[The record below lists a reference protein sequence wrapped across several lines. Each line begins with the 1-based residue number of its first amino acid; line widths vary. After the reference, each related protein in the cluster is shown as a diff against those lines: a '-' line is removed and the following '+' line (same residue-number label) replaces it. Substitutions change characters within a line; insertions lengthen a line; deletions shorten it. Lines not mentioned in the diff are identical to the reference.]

1 MVEMIY
7 ANWHKCCGVKYCYTD
22 PHDKMKYCANKHI
35 ELCTC
40 TIYNEQRKSVIHPL
54 CSCLYL
60 PIQEIYDP
68 SFMFMFIL
76 TNTGNLWSILYAHV
90 YTYQYRKSVI
100 HPLCSCL
107 HLPIQEI
114 CDPFFMFMFT
124 LLHLPIQ
131 EIYDPSFMFM
141 FTLTNTGNLC
151 SILYV
156 HVYTYQ
162 YRKSVIHPLCSCWT
176 EHNFPVSD
184 S

>member
-1 MVEMIY
+1 MIY

-68 SFMFMFIL
+68 SFML
-76 TNTGNLWSILYAHV
+76 
-90 YTYQYRKSVI
+90 
-100 HPLCSCL
+100 
-107 HLPIQEI
+107 
-114 CDPFFMFMFT
+114 
-124 LLHLPIQ
+124 
-131 EIYDPSFMFM
+131 M
-141 FTLTNTGNLC
+141 FTLTNTGNLW
-151 SILYV
+151 STLYV

-162 YRKSVIHPLCSCWT
+162 YRKSVIHSLCSCLHLPIQEICAPSFMFMFTLTNTGNLWSILYVHVEQNT
-176 EHNFPVSD
+176 ISLFLIHNILSHHLQLKQCHLSHKALNLQFL
-184 S
+184 